1 MSSSSPRPASKLW
14 QKPPSKTP
22 VKKEVPTPNRARAS
36 FFVAIMSNRQ
46 YKKQRDIGKMVL
58 TTIVLFVCSLLVL
71 FF

>member
-1 MSSSSPRPASKLW
+1 
-14 QKPPSKTP
+14 
-22 VKKEVPTPNRARAS
+22 
-36 FFVAIMSNRQ
+36 MSNRQ